1 MTLAASQIA
10 DALRWVWLGVGAAW
24 IVYAWRQRIEYR
36 IVLWSLVGLVALDWL
51 VHWIADFV
59 ERPNSG
65 LPSDFALYSLM
76 MLSAAAAGLLV
87 ACAYARWRGT
97 SLTALSGAAL
107 FCIIAGAV
115 AGRAQYVW
123 MNWDYFAE
131 NTDLINDLSVGGMSW
146 RGAFIIGLVALI
158 LCAFLFRQ
166 SFWQLADAAAL
177 GLALASSIAW
187 YGAHLTHLYYG
198 ISIEAAPPAPGIAA
212 AVTTNVRAFGFNFV
226 QDLPD
231 AYNVIALRIPVQLIS
246 SLFFI
251 TLFMILLNVALRE
264 KSRSHDGSTFLVYL
278 TAASAAS
285 FLFGFWRGDATWVWN
300 GLRADQWLDLALL
313 LLALVL
319 GSVRKRAVR
328 QHARATQ
335 TALGVM
341 QHA

>member
-1 MTLAASQIA
+1 MTLAASQVA
-10 DALRWVWLGVGAAW
+10 DALRWVWLGAGAVW
-24 IVYAWRQRIEYR
+24 IVYAWLHRIEYR
-36 IVLWSLVGLVALDWL
+36 VVLWSLVGLVALDWV

-76 MLSAAAAGLLV
+76 LLSAAAAGLLA
-87 ACAYARWRGT
+87 ACAYAHWRGF
-97 SLTALSGAAL
+97 SLTALTGAAL
-107 FCIIAGAV
+107 FCVIAGAV

-131 NTDLINDLSVGGMSW
+131 NADLINDLSVGGMSW

-158 LCAFLFRQ
+158 LCAWLFRQ
-166 SFWQLADAAAL
+166 SVWQLADAAAL
-177 GLALASSIAW
+177 GLALGSSIAW

-198 ISIEAAPPAPGIAA
+198 VAIDAMAPAPGIAE
-212 AVTTNVRAFGFNFV
+212 AVTTSVRAFGFNFV

-231 AYNVIALRIPVQLIS
+231 AYNVIALRIPVQLIA
-246 SLFFI
+246 SLFYI
-251 TLFMILLNVALRE
+251 ILFMFLLYTALRE
-264 KSRSHDGSTFLVYL
+264 KSRAHDGATFLVYL
-278 TAASAAS
+278 AAASAAGL
-285 FLFGFWRGDATWVWN
+285 LFGFWRGDTTLLWN

-313 LLALVL
+313 LIALVL
-319 GSVRKRAVR
+319 AGLRKRAVR
-328 QHARATQ
+328 QRVRAAQ